1 MRVVL
6 IVPFLN
12 ESQCLPTLLASLAA
26 QERRADRLVLVDDGS
41 SDGSRELAETFASS
55 VEGTTV
61 LQRRP
66 QDRLRDRLQDA
77 SEYAAF
83 HWALEQLDD
92 DWDVVAK
99 LDADLDLPTRALQ
112 EIEQALQQ
120 DERLGL
126 VGTYLQEAGP
136 TGAMARIR
144 IPPEHVHG
152 ATKFYRRQC
161 WEQIAPVPTILG
173 WDTID
178 ERTARRM
185 GWRTASLALSQG
197 DPVHLRP
204 RGSYDGALRAFRR
217 FGRCDYAVGEP
228 PLLVAALAV
237 RHARQASSLLPGL
250 HYAIGY
256 VDAAA
261 RRARRADPA
270 TRAHTRREEWAK
282 VRQRLRRTPA
292 STTC

>member
-1 MRVVL
+1 MQIVL
-6 IVPFLN
+6 VVPFLN
-12 ESQCLPTLLASLAA
+12 ERLYLPTLLDSLAA

-41 SDGSRELAETFASS
+41 TDGSREVAEAFAATLA
-55 VEGTTV
+55 GTTV
-61 LQRRP
+61 LHRRA
-66 QDRLRDRLQDA
+66 QDRQRDRLQDA

-83 HWALEQLDD
+83 HWALEQIDD
-92 DWDVVAK
+92 DWDVAAK
-99 LDADLDLPTRALQ
+99 LDADLLLPTRALR
-112 EIEQALQQ
+112 EIEQALEQ
-120 DERLGL
+120 DERLGV

-136 TGAMARIR
+136 AGVMARIR

-178 ERTARRM
+178 ERRARRT
-185 GWRTASLALSQG
+185 GWRTASLGLSQG

-204 RGSYDGALRAFRR
+204 RGSHDGALRALRR
-217 FGRCDYAVGEP
+217 FGRCDYALGEP
-228 PLLVAALAV
+228 PLLVAALAF
-237 RHARQASSLLPGL
+237 RHARETPSLLAGL
-250 HYAIGY
+250 HYAFGY

-261 RRARRADPA
+261 RRARRADPG
-270 TRAHTRREEWAK
+270 TRAYTRREEWAK
-282 VRQRLRRTPA
+282 VRRRLRRAPA